1 MRWVSRFMLI
11 QLTCFMQMG
20 IESWACLL
28 SITFRVLLLDP
39 VREVLLGLQEAKEN
53 DDFCCDLLPE
63 FLRNY
68 LTLWQYGVYEWRDT
82 WVHATCK
89 SAIPWQCKIV
99 IKRHTGCP
107 RRNGQN
113 FGRVFLML
121 KYTDITQNTYTQSW
135 TVTEIMARKVWKYD
149 SCYILTYYQI
159 HIETGRNMWFL

>member
-1 MRWVSRFMLI
+1 
-11 QLTCFMQMG
+11 MG

-135 TVTEIMARKVWKYD
+135 TVTEIMARKVWKYEAVT
-149 SCYILTYYQI
+149 YLLITKFILKLAGICGFCNVNICTQ
-159 HIETGRNMWFL
+159 HQTNLWVT